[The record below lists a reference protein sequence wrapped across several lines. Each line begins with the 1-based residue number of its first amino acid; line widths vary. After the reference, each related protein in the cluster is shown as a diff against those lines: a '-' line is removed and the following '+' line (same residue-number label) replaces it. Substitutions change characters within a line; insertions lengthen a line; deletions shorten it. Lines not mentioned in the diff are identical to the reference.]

1 MKIYSMSG
9 FTGTRHRSIEHRG
22 EMPEQRP
29 HLRRVSGG
37 EDLVHISAEAMER
50 YREHRIV
57 EMEAAR
63 IKKLTGQVIML
74 LREGEEHALESG
86 KARGVSGAHEMSAI
100 GGGDFDSIERL
111 EGTADNLLWL
121 FGVAGVRH

>member
-1 MKIYSMSG
+1 
-9 FTGTRHRSIEHRG
+9 
-22 EMPEQRP
+22 MPEQRP

-63 IKKLTGQVIML
+63 IKKLTGQVIAL
-74 LREGEEHALESG
+74 LREGEEHAVESVN
-86 KARGVSGAHEMSAI
+86 ARGISGARETSAI

-111 EGTADNLLWL
+111 EGAAENLLWL
-121 FGVAGVRH
+121 FGVAGARH